1 MTTYTSIPNASLAVG
16 GIPSSTTVT
25 LLRDNPIAI
34 SEGASGAPIMVT
46 GWHPYDKVTVGD
58 GKTGVIYDFSVTGA
72 QTVVVSP
79 DFEDGYEY
87 RFFGR
92 LDGLSSIELY
102 NQTTAA
108 YMVTAGSVN
117 FGDWFD
123 LEIPMPRVTKAWHLV
138 RGSYALT
145 GNNNAAAII
154 TKAPA
159 NNSTPSSKIL
169 RVRFTTGTTVSG
181 DKIWMMRR
189 REYASSP

>member
-1 MTTYTSIPNASLAVG
+1 MTTYNTISNASVAVG
-16 GIPSSTTVT
+16 AIPSSSVVT
-25 LLRDNPIAI
+25 ALRDNPIAI
-34 SEGASGAPIMVT
+34 SEGSSGAPVMVT

-72 QTVVVSP
+72 QSSIVSP

-87 RFFGR
+87 RFFGV
-92 LDGLSSIELY
+92 LTGLSTIEFY

-117 FGDWFD
+117 FGAWFD

-145 GNNNAAAII
+145 GTNNAAAII

-159 NNSTPSSKIL
+159 SNGISSSKIL
-169 RVRFTTGTTVSG
+169 RIRFTTGTTVSG

-189 REYASSP
+189 REYVSSP